1 MFRGHFCL
9 CSQTHQW
16 CDTIRIYWKPK
27 KPEIQQNRERN
38 GGKKLFFDRVWCVKA
53 HVWLFFYAPWGTH
66 NFMYG
71 KKVGSGSGMGY
82 VKGRHTHSNIVC
94 WGVDRETFLI
104 LFSLLIYYKQYR
116 FFPQNEERRKKRVP
130 FSLNCGVGAGDEEFY

>member
-1 MFRGHFCL
+1 MRESSCVIVFL
-9 CSQTHQW
+9 CSLGNTQF
-16 CDTIRIYWKPK
+16 Y
-27 KPEIQQNRERN
+27 
-38 GGKKLFFDRVWCVKA
+38 VWQ
-53 HVWLFFYAPWGTH
+53 
-66 NFMYG
+66 
-71 KKVGSGSGMGY
+71 KVGSGSGMGY